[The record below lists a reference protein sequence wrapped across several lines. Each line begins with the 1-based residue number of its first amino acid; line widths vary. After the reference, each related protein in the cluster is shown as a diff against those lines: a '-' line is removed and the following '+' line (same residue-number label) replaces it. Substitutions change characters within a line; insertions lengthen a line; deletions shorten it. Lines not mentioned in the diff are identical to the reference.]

1 MKLSLPG
8 KSQAFNLRTHGWGL
22 HIEGDDLVF
31 AGISNRL
38 SGVKLLGHGRLEHWR
53 AQAEDE
59 PPSSFE
65 DWLEEHR
72 LKRGEAFLGLGR
84 NQVVV
89 RFAEF
94 PLEAE
99 ETLDEVVQYQL
110 ENLFPGNFEQFE
122 FFNQI
127 VGRGEALRV
136 MVIAVAKETVGELF
150 AVLNRLQ
157 MRVAGITLDSLAL
170 ANGLSRLLGERFSQQ
185 RLVVLQGY
193 QNGVAFLGLV
203 EGRIAASHFI
213 PLPEEG
219 WQGALVRGLEE
230 GLGQARLDSE
240 QVEGFLLAGTLRPD
254 LLAYL
259 QDELGI
265 HFHSVQ
271 DHHQQQIP
279 SSYLSAMGLALTSVN
294 DAPPFAL
301 NALPPSLRKR
311 HRRLPVMV
319 GSLAAVILLL
329 WLGTLEV
336 RSYLGLRQHLRGLSE
351 TNAQLMVRV
360 EEMIGI
366 KQRHEAKNLEL
377 QAYHPYRHGDAALLK
392 LLAAF
397 ARELPLHTYLS
408 SINLRDG
415 KQITLQGE
423 SEDPYQVR
431 THLQSLP
438 AFQNVDFSGPVSPAR
453 DKKKKKFTLVATIN
467 FEALS

>member
-8 KSQAFNLRTHGWGL
+8 RSQAFNLRTHGWGL
-22 HIEGDDLVF
+22 HIAGEDLVF

-38 SGVKLLGHGRLEHWR
+38 SGVKLLGHGRLENWR
-53 AQAEDE
+53 SLAEDE
-59 PPSSFE
+59 TPAAFE

-84 NQVVV
+84 NQVMV
-89 RFAEF
+89 RFADF

-99 ETLDEVVQYQL
+99 ETIDEVVQYQL
-110 ENLFPGNFEQFE
+110 ESLFPGNFEQFE

-136 MVIAVAKETVGELF
+136 MVIAVAKATMGELF

-157 MRVAGITLDSLAL
+157 VRVAGITLDSLAL
-170 ANGLSRLLGERFSQQ
+170 ANGLSRLLGERFKQQ
-185 RLVVLQGY
+185 RLVVLQSY

-213 PLPEEG
+213 PLPVEG
-219 WQGALVRGLEE
+219 WQGAAVRGLEE
-230 GLGQARLDSE
+230 GLGQARMDSE
-240 QVEGFLLAGTLRPD
+240 QVDEFLLAGNPNPE
-254 LLAYL
+254 L
-259 QDELGI
+259 QAFLQEELGI
-265 HFHSVQ
+265 QFRPVQ
-271 DHHQQQIP
+271 DHGQQPISP
-279 SSYLSAMGLALTSVN
+279 LCLTAMSLALTAVN
-294 DAPPFAL
+294 DAPAFAL
-301 NALPPSLRKR
+301 NALPHALRKR

-319 GSLAAVILLL
+319 GSLLAVLLLL
-329 WLGTLEV
+329 WLGTMEI
-336 RSYLGLRQHLRGLSE
+336 RSYLGLRHQLRGLSD
-351 TNAQLMVRV
+351 TNAQLMIRV
-360 EEMIGI
+360 EEMVGI
-366 KQRHEAKNLEL
+366 KQRHESKYLEL
-377 QAYHPYRHGDAALLK
+377 QAYQPYHHGDAALLK
-392 LLAAF
+392 LLATF
-397 ARELPLHTYLS
+397 ARELPLHTYLNS
-408 SINLRDG
+408 VNLRDG
-415 KQITLQGE
+415 KQITMAGE